1 MPKANHFKLFNS
13 FINDLRYQ
21 ENMFVSVVNNHA
33 TIYYNWHE
41 MLLSYN
47 IRYEEFEAQ
56 FEADRYNWRK
66 NIEKD
71 IKKTFERQAL
81 NNIRMALRG
90 VNLS

>member
-1 MPKANHFKLFNS
+1 
-13 FINDLRYQ
+13 
-21 ENMFVSVVNNHA
+21 MFVSVVNNHA

-56 FEADRYNWRK
+56 FLADRHNWRK

-71 IKKTFERQAL
+71 IKKTFERQAI
-81 NNIRMALRG
+81 NNIKIALRG
-90 VNLS
+90 IDLS

>member
-1 MPKANHFKLFNS
+1 MSKQNHFKLFNT
-13 FINDLRYQ
+13 FINEIRYQ

-56 FEADRYNWRK
+56 FNADRYNWRE
-66 NIEKD
+66 NIEND
-71 IKKTFERQAL
+71 MKKTFERQAQ
-81 NNIRMALRG
+81 NNIRIALREI
-90 VNLS
+90 NLS

>member
-1 MPKANHFKLFNS
+1 MSKQNHFKLFNT
-13 FINDLRYQ
+13 FINEIRYQ

-56 FEADRYNWRK
+56 FNADRYNWRK
-66 NIEKD
+66 NIEND
-71 IKKTFERQAL
+71 MKKTFERQAQ
-81 NNIRMALRG
+81 NNIRMALREI
-90 VNLS
+90 NLS

>member
-13 FINDLRYQ
+13 FINDIRYQ

-33 TIYYNWHE
+33 TIYYNWHD

-56 FEADRYNWRK
+56 FQADRYNWCK

-71 IKKTFERQAL
+71 MKKTFERQAL
-81 NNIRMALRG
+81 NNIKIALRG
-90 VNLS
+90 INLS

>member
-13 FINDLRYQ
+13 FINDIRYR

-56 FEADRYNWRK
+56 LQADRYNWRK

-71 IKKTFERQAL
+71 MKKTFERQAI
-81 NNIRMALRG
+81 NNIKIALRG
-90 VNLS
+90 INLS